1 MYNTNWR
8 NQTTFDWQLMENA
21 SNDLSPKLV
30 IFVMKK
36 YYRGYLP
43 KYYED
48 LYSYGLE
55 ALYDA
60 DRVYDPKKNTKPFK
74 YFATCLIR
82 RAMFMFV
89 RDRITKTYQK
99 TTFIDDNSV
108 LEVLGKTYQYQIGKI
123 DLYRA
128 IKTLSDEE
136 KNILYLLYEKE
147 HTLYQ
152 IGDLYK
158 CSHQTVFIKHKRI
171 LTKLKELLKNY
182 EP

>member
-1 MYNTNWR
+1 
-8 NQTTFDWQLMENA
+8 MENA
-21 SNDLSPKLV
+21 PNDLNPALV
-30 IFVMKK
+30 VFVMKK
-36 YYRGYLP
+36 YYSGYLP
-43 KYYED
+43 QYYED

-60 DRVYDPKKNTKPFK
+60 DRVYDTSKNTKPFK

-89 RDRITKTYQK
+89 RDKITKTYQK
-99 TTFIDDNSV
+99 TTFIDDNRV
-108 LEVLGKTYQYQIGKI
+108 LEVLGKIYQYQIGQI

-128 IKTLSDEE
+128 IKTLNDEE
-136 KNILYLLYEKE
+136 KNILYLIYEKE
-147 HTLYQ
+147 CTLYQ
-152 IGDLYK
+152 IADTYK
-158 CSHQTVFIKHKRI
+158 CSYLTAFRKHKRI

>member
-1 MYNTNWR
+1 
-8 NQTTFDWQLMENA
+8 MENA
-21 SNDLSPKLV
+21 PNNLDPALV

-43 KYYED
+43 KYYDD

-60 DRVYDPKKNTKPFK
+60 DRVYDPKKTTKTFS
-74 YFATCLIR
+74 YFATCIIR

-89 RDRITKTYQK
+89 RDRITKTYRN
-99 TTFIDDNSV
+99 TTFIADNRV
-108 LEVLGKTYQYQIGKI
+108 LEVLGKTYNYQISKI

-136 KNILYLLYEKE
+136 KNILYLIYEKE
-147 HTLYQ
+147 YTLYQ
-152 IGDLYK
+152 IADTYNCAYLTAFRR
-158 CSHQTVFIKHKRI
+158 HQRI
-171 LTKLKELLKNY
+171 LNKLKELLKNY
-182 EP
+182 ES

>member
-1 MYNTNWR
+1 
-8 NQTTFDWQLMENA
+8 MENA
-21 SNDLSPKLV
+21 PNNLDPAIV

-36 YYRGYLP
+36 YYSGYLP

-60 DRVYDPKKNTKPFK
+60 DRVYDSKKNTKPFN
-74 YFATCLIR
+74 YFAICLIR

-89 RDRITKTYQK
+89 RDRITKTYQN
-99 TTFIDDNSV
+99 TTFIDDNRV
-108 LEVLGKTYQYQIGKI
+108 LEALGKTYQYQIGKI

-128 IKTLSDEE
+128 IKTLNDEE
-136 KNILYLLYEKE
+136 NNILYLIYEKE
-147 HTLYQ
+147 YTLYQ
-152 IGDLYK
+152 IADIYNCAYQTAFRK
-158 CSHQTVFIKHKRI
+158 HQRI
-171 LTKLKELLKNY
+171 LNKLKELLKNY